1 MVPSFVLT
9 LGKYVSNPGTCD
21 LFLVDVDSDVARLRK
36 SMPSLQ
42 FSSKPCFKIITFI
55 FIFLINEKLIKDDD
69 ASVQQLRCLEVV
81 VQITRAGMD
90 VLAFVHLHQMM
101 PLIC

>member
-81 VQITRAGMD
+81 VQITRVGMD
-90 VLAFVHLHQMM
+90 VLAFVNLNQMM

>member
-1 MVPSFVLT
+1 M
-9 LGKYVSNPGTCD
+9 
-21 LFLVDVDSDVARLRK
+21 
-36 SMPSLQ
+36 
-42 FSSKPCFKIITFI
+42 
-55 FIFLINEKLIKDDD
+55 FLINEKLIRDDD

-90 VLAFVHLHQMM
+90 VLAFVNLNQMM